1 MRKTVNTT
9 KIEGRI
15 YEHNLA
21 IKTVQNQQSANYGK
35 EYISGTID
43 IAVDEE
49 GLNIVQNHFTFV
61 TPVTSKGNANAT
73 FTNLKKIIDENK
85 TWLSVGRDAA
95 QMVSI
100 STNLDVND
108 FYNRNDELVSAKRN
122 EGGFVTLISALNPD
136 VSKRTLFT
144 ADMVITNT
152 QRIEANAAKEIPE
165 YVAVR
170 GYIFN
175 FRNAILPV
183 EFSSET
189 PGGMD
194 YFEGLGATNANPV
207 FTQVWGTVNGFKSV
221 TTKTEESAF
230 GEPAVRQYETN
241 RKVWSITGAHKET
254 YDFGGDDLTVEE
266 LTKAIQDRE
275 VYLADVKKKND
286 EYKASQ
292 AASTPAPSASA
303 FGAATAASNTVPAG
317 QFNF

>member
-61 TPVTSKGNANAT
+61 APVTNKGNANAT
-73 FTNLKKIIDENK
+73 FANLKKIIDENK
-85 TWLSVGRDAA
+85 TWLTVGKDAA
-95 QMVSI
+95 QMI
-100 STNLDVND
+100 SLSPSLDVND

-122 EGGFVTLISALNPD
+122 EGGFVSLISALNPD

-144 ADMVITNT
+144 TDMVITST
-152 QRIEANAAKEIPE
+152 QRIEANPEKEIPE

-175 FRNAILPV
+175 FRNAVLPV

-207 FTQVWGTVNGFKSV
+207 FTQVWGTVNGIKSV
-221 TTKTEESAF
+221 STKTEESAF

-254 YDFGGDDLTVEE
+254 YNFGGEDLTMEE

-275 VYLADVKKKND
+275 VYLADVKKRND

-292 AASTPAPSASA
+292 AANTTPSATA
-303 FGAATAASNTVPAG
+303 FATAGTVNTVPAG
-317 QFNF
+317 NFNF